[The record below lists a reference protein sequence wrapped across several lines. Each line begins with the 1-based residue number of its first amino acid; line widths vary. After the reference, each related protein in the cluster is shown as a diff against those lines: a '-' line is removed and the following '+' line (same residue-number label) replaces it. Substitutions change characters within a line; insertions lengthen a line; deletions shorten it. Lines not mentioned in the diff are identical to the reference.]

1 MKIAIWCALMAA
13 TSIPPY
19 DYWVSL
25 YQPPGKTQIIV
36 YSGNNAFTGA
46 GASGP
51 TYNISMTV
59 TDKAGHQVC
68 TLADAQQAAIASGRN
83 GIFYAFQVTYRR
95 LPVEK
100 LRGETQYTVTAQIWG
115 EHTEADK
122 NVNNNR
128 VQQTFTLPASGATAC
143 VRLPK

>member
-1 MKIAIWCALMAA
+1 MA

-25 YQPPGKTQIIV
+25 YQVPGKTQVTV

-51 TYNISMTV
+51 SYNINMTV

-68 TLADAQQAAIASGRN
+68 SLADAQVSPIPTGRN
-83 GIFYAFQVTYRR
+83 GIFYAFQITYPR
-95 LPVEK
+95 LPVGK
-100 LRGETQYTVTAQIWG
+100 IGHGETQYTITAQIWG
-115 EHTEADK
+115 EHTEADT
-122 NVNNNR
+122 NHNNNR
-128 VQQTFTLPASGATAC
+128 VQQTFTLPAGGAAAC